1 MIHIEHFTFNSFQTR
16 CSVVWDD
23 SGVCAFVDPGCA
35 SAAELSRLTAF
46 TASRG
51 LRPAAI
57 MLTHAH
63 FDHIYGVDAL
73 VREYGI
79 PVYMHPD
86 EAYTLRN
93 TNPYVCRMYGLPE
106 PETAFADGLLSGSAG
121 GAASEMGCGPT
132 SEPGCGPIS
141 EPGCG
146 PGDETASGSACGS
159 VSEKACGPDSEPGCG
174 PGDETASG
182 PACGSVN
189 EKACGPT
196 SEPGCGPGD
205 ETASGPACGSVS
217 EKACGPISEPGCGP
231 TSEPGCGSGDETA
244 SGPACGSVSEKAC
257 RPDSGLVTVVE
268 GDVIKV
274 GTLRFEVIETPG
286 HTAGGICLFERE
298 DGVLFTGDTLFAGAI
313 GRTDHP
319 GGDYDQLMKSILQK
333 LLPLDSPAAPGSDA
347 SGSDTSGSAAS
358 GSDTSGSAASGL
370 AASGSPAAPATPAGV
385 TSAGA
390 ASAPAPRNITVV
402 PGHGPCSDLATEG
415 MTNPFLM
422 PFNEPYED

>member
-1 MIHIEHFTFNSFQTR
+1 MCVLNDFLMIHIEHFTFNSFQTR

-86 EAYTLRN
+86 EVYTLRN

-132 SEPGCGPIS
+132 SEPGCGP
-141 EPGCG
+141 
-146 PGDETASGSACGS
+146 
-159 VSEKACGPDSEPGCG
+159 VSEL
-174 PGDETASG
+174 
-182 PACGSVN
+182 
-189 EKACGPT
+189 
-196 SEPGCGPGD
+196 
-205 ETASGPACGSVS
+205 
-217 EKACGPISEPGCGP
+217 
-231 TSEPGCGSGDETA
+231 GCGSGDETA

-257 RPDSGLVTVVE
+257 GPDSGLVTVVE

-333 LLPLDSPAAPGSDA
+333 LLPLDSPTA
-347 SGSDTSGSAAS
+347 SGSAAS

>member
-1 MIHIEHFTFNSFQTR
+1 MCVLNDFLMIHIEHFTFNSFQTR

-86 EAYTLRN
+86 EVYTLRN

-106 PETAFADGLLSGSAG
+106 PETAFADGLLSGSAV
-121 GAASEMGCGPT
+121 GAASEL
-132 SEPGCGPIS
+132 GCGPIS

-146 PGDETASGSACGS
+146 PDSGLGCGS
-159 VSEKACGPDSEPGCG
+159 
-174 PGDETASG
+174 GDETASG

-189 EKACGPT
+189 EKACGP
-196 SEPGCGPGD
+196 
-205 ETASGPACGSVS
+205 A
-217 EKACGPISEPGCGP
+217 
-231 TSEPGCGSGDETA
+231 
-244 SGPACGSVSEKAC
+244 
-257 RPDSGLVTVVE
+257 SGLVTVVE

-319 GGDYDQLMKSILQK
+319 GGDYDQLMKSIIQK
-333 LLPLDSPAAPGSDA
+333 LLPLDSPA
-347 SGSDTSGSAAS
+347 
-358 GSDTSGSAASGL
+358 
-370 AASGSPAAPATPAGV
+370 
-385 TSAGA
+385 
-390 ASAPAPRNITVV
+390 APRNITVV

>member
-86 EAYTLRN
+86 EVYTLRN

-132 SEPGCGPIS
+132 SEPGCGP
-141 EPGCG
+141 
-146 PGDETASGSACGS
+146 
-159 VSEKACGPDSEPGCG
+159 VSEL
-174 PGDETASG
+174 
-182 PACGSVN
+182 
-189 EKACGPT
+189 
-196 SEPGCGPGD
+196 
-205 ETASGPACGSVS
+205 
-217 EKACGPISEPGCGP
+217 
-231 TSEPGCGSGDETA
+231 GCGSGDETA

-257 RPDSGLVTVVE
+257 GPDSGLVTVVE

-333 LLPLDSPAAPGSDA
+333 LLPLDSPTA
-347 SGSDTSGSAAS
+347 SGSAAS